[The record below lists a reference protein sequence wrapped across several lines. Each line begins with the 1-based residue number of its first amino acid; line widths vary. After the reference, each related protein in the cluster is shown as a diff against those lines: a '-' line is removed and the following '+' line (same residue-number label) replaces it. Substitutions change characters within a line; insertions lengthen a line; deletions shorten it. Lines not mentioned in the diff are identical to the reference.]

1 MSIAPNFFNRPPIT
15 HLLGQNPRSREWVCS
30 RCNRSNLECLPDP
43 AESSDPSTSDP
54 LAEVKTSPETGVVP
68 NTAEVMPPQTTA
80 ESNTSVSVREATPGG
95 VDSAPRSES
104 VDATSV
110 IASPPASAPTPSQNF
125 SGERGARQA
134 AGPAPPF
141 RPSQTHTTMRPPMLL
156 DTAICVLLVLV
167 FALLLRRI
175 F

>member
-1 MSIAPNFFNRPPIT
+1 
-15 HLLGQNPRSREWVCS
+15 
-30 RCNRSNLECLPDP
+30 
-43 AESSDPSTSDP
+43 
-54 LAEVKTSPETGVVP
+54 
-68 NTAEVMPPQTTA
+68 MPPQTA
-80 ESNTSVSVREATPGG
+80 ESNASVSVREATPDGA
-95 VDSAPRSES
+95 DSAPLSES

-110 IASPPASAPTPSQNF
+110 ITEPPASAPTPSQNF
-125 SGERGARQA
+125 SGGRGARQA

-141 RPSQTHTTMRPPMLL
+141 HPSQTHTIVRPPMLL